1 MKKHKGPVSLI
12 SDLESIEENGDDSD
26 INESHDVMGYYN
38 DQENAAEAER
48 QDGYG
53 MGPSPHEISKQLAS
67 MDSKYSK
74 CADL

>member
-38 DQENAAEAER
+38 DQENAGEAER
-48 QDGYG
+48 QDG
-53 MGPSPHEISKQLAS
+53 
-67 MDSKYSK
+67 
-74 CADL
+74 